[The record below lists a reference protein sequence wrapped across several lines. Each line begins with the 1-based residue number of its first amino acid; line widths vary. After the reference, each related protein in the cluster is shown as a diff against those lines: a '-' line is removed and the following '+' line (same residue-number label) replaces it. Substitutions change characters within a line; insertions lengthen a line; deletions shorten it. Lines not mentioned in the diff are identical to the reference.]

1 MKQLVFSIM
10 LLLGITTTVL
20 AVTPA
25 DKNEKAGKTEKSEK
39 DEKDL
44 GFTAQISQ
52 EADDAFVLRVSNP
65 EKKRLSIWITHSW
78 SGIVADTTIRDA
90 SYGCRYSLD
99 RAEDGKYVIV
109 ISSGKERIVKEI
121 EINTVTT
128 VSREVKVK
136 G

>member
-1 MKQLVFSIM
+1 MKQLVFSVM

-20 AVTPA
+20 AGTPNEKTENA
-25 DKNEKAGKTEKSEK
+25 AKAEKAGKLEK
-39 DEKDL
+39 
-44 GFTAQISQ
+44 GIAFTAQVTQDS
-52 EADDAFVLRVSNP
+52 DDAFVLRVTNP

-90 SYGCRYSLD
+90 NYGCRYSLD

-109 ISSGKERIVKEI
+109 ISSGKDRIVKEI

-128 VSREVKVK
+128 ISREVKVK
-136 G
+136 E